1 MKRKMSIL
9 NFISNLDSVRNRIEK
24 IDKQFETPI
33 KTTIDRPINDEG
45 VDGDRKVVKEVDK
58 EFLYI
63 KVGGRWK
70 KTELQEVE

>member
-1 MKRKMSIL
+1 MKRKERIL
-9 NFISNLDSVRNRIEK
+9 NTIASITGKSKIQEIE
-24 IDKQFETPI
+24 QQYETPI

-45 VDGDRKVVKEVDK
+45 VDGDRKVVQEVDK

>member
-1 MKRKMSIL
+1 MKRKERIL
-9 NFISNLDSVRNRIEK
+9 NTIASITGRSKIQEIE
-24 IDKQFETPI
+24 QQYETPI

-45 VDGDRKVVKEVDK
+45 VDGDRTVVQ

-63 KVGGRWK
+63 KVGGRWM